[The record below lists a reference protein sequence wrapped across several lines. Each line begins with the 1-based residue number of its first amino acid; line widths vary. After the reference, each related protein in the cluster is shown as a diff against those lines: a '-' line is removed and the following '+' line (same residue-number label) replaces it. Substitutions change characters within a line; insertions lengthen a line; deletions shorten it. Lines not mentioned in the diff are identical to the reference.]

1 MKIAMMIFNTI
12 ETFCSFIQNYEGE
25 LTVIGRKIY
34 FNNKLIAKLKL

>member
-25 LTVIGRKIY
+25 LTVKGKEIY
-34 FNNKLIAKLKL
+34 INNQLIARLKL